1 MLRIENIRAGYH
13 DAVVLHGV
21 SFEVMPGEVTT
32 IVGRNGSGRSTTLKV
47 IAGVLAAKSG
57 RIEFDGYPLSGLRAD
72 QVSNRGI
79 AYIPEDRE
87 IFPNL
92 TVEENLRVGVR
103 RRRNVEEA
111 WTIDR
116 VWSTFPRLFERRG
129 IRAVSLSGGEQQ
141 MLAMCRGLLG
151 NPRAI
156 LIDEPTEGLAP
167 KIVEQVRDL
176 IVALRE
182 QGLAI
187 VLVEQKL
194 SFALTISDKVLIMG
208 HGEIVFTGTPG
219 QFAQADEL
227 RRLWLEV

>member
-57 RIEFDGYPLSGLRAD
+57 RIEFDGHPLSGLRAD